1 MLTHRRLAAFGAAL
15 ALLIAAATR
24 QSCGDVPPADP
35 TEPGANLALALAWGG
50 FAKTTFSVAPLNADH
65 TLSVRFMTAYDAA
78 YRGVIIADE
87 SGSYHLGM
95 APYASLGRPALE
107 VTVGGATLTYPL
119 PNPVLT
125 DNDFRSGPPRQ
136 PGRPWRQLAV
146 TRRGSAIVVALDG
159 EIVGSFQAGALP
171 ATGMLRLGR
180 LAHPS
185 AVQDQFYGFID
196 DVALWQP
203 GFDGRELERL
213 SAGTSERTH
222 SGRLRARL
230 DFDVPSAGGNL
241 PISLGGSAR
250 LAIVSREHRAELDE
264 PRLPS
269 PQHETRLELPF
280 RRDQVWMPIQG
291 INSALTHNDV
301 AAFAIDFIR
310 VDPRWVDDNPHRLP
324 GGSHSASEGQP
335 VLAPAKGRV
344 AALVDSHGDDERS
357 ATEQASSNFVC
368 LLHTDSEV
376 SCLLHIQA
384 GAETH
389 EALSVEAGQVLARVG
404 RSGVPTVHLHFA
416 LCNLP
421 ESKAPDPASQLVTRP
436 AAFSDYF
443 VSTDFGR
450 SWHHVERGV
459 PGPGEWLTREPPR
472 NSKP

>member
-1 MLTHRRLAAFGAAL
+1 VLTQRRLAVGGAAL

-24 QSCGDVPPADP
+24 QRCGDVPPADP
-35 TEPGANLALALAWGG
+35 SEPGSNLALALAWGA
-50 FAKTTFSVAPLNADH
+50 FATTTFDVAPLNADH

-107 VTVGGATLTYPL
+107 ITIGGATLTYPL
-119 PNPVLT
+119 PDAILT
-125 DNDFRSGPPRQ
+125 DNDFRSGAPRQ
-136 PGRPWRQLAV
+136 PGRHWRQLAV
-146 TRRGSAIVVALDG
+146 TRRGSAIVVAFNG
-159 EIVGSFQAGALP
+159 EIVGSFQAGALA
-171 ATGMLRLGR
+171 ATGTLRLGR
-180 LAHPS
+180 LAHPG

-203 GFDGRELERL
+203 GFDDSELERL
-213 SAGTSERTH
+213 TAGSSERTH
-222 SGRLRARL
+222 SGRLRARF
-230 DFDVPSAGGNL
+230 DFDGSSAGGNQ
-241 PISLGGSAR
+241 PISVGGSAR

-280 RRDQVWMPIQG
+280 LRDQVWMPIQG
-291 INSALTHNDV
+291 INSVLTHNDV

-324 GGSHSASEGQP
+324 GGSHSASQGQP
-335 VLAPAKGRV
+335 VLAPATGRV
-344 AALVDSHGDDERS
+344 AVLVDFHGDDERG
-357 ATEQASSNFVC
+357 AMEQGSSNFVC
-368 LLHTDSEV
+368 LHHTDREF
-376 SCLLHIQA
+376 SCLLHLQA

-416 LCNLP
+416 LSNLP
-421 ESKAPDPASQLVTRP
+421 ESKTPDSDAQLVTIP
-436 AAFSDYF
+436 AAFSEYF

-450 SWHHVERGV
+450 SWRRVQRGV
-459 PGPGEWLTREPPR
+459 PGPGEWLTRGRPGG
-472 NSKP
+472 SKP